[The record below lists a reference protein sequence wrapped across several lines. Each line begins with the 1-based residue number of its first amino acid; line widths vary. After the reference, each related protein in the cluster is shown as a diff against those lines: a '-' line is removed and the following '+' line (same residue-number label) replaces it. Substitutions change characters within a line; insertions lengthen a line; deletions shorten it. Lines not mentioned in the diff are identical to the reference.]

1 MNPALVLC
9 SHGTSDPV
17 GQEVVRRLVGAV
29 RLAAGAVQVH
39 DAVVDVEDHRLPT
52 VLAGL
57 DRPAVVVPLLLST
70 GFHVRHDIARAVE
83 AGVGAG
89 GRAVAAPALGPDW
102 ALAELGV
109 RRLLEAGARRDDVV
123 VLGGSGSSEAA
134 AMADVDAAAARL
146 ADLWGGPVRVGHVGH
161 RGDPLADVVPRL
173 RRPGRRVVVA
183 SYLLAPGYFQDRL
196 GECGADLVTGPLLQ
210 PSADA
215 LVVDLVLRRFAE
227 AAHRVSWAPPA
238 GRTR

>member
-29 RLAAGAVQVH
+29 RLAAGGIQVH
-39 DAVVDVEDHRLPT
+39 DAVVDVEEHRLPQ

-70 GFHVRHDIARAVE
+70 GFHVRHDIAQAV
-83 AGVGAG
+83 ARGVKGQ

-109 RRLLEAGARRDDVV
+109 QRLLDAGVRRDDVV

-146 ADLWGGPVRVGHVGH
+146 ADLWGGPVHVGHVGH
-161 RGDPLADVVPRL
+161 RGDPLAEVVARV
-173 RRPGRRVVVA
+173 RRPRRRVAVA
-183 SYLLAPGYFQDRL
+183 SYLLAAGYFQDRV
-196 GECGADLVTGPLLQ
+196 EACGADVVTGPLLR
-210 PSADA
+210 PSTDQ
-215 LVVDLVLRRFAE
+215 LVVDLVLRRFAQ
-227 AAHRVSWAPPA
+227 ATHAVSWAPPV
-238 GRTR
+238 GGVR